1 MNKTH
6 INHTTRKES
15 EPPLKTIV
23 DTEFADLSHM
33 NFEVSDEQQIILDE
47 VDRACKEIRPLEDA
61 AYLSGSFN
69 QHLVPI
75 FKRAQLLGLP
85 ISRRYGEGQG
95 ADILTYAL
103 ALERIGQEGTGVR
116 TFLSGHVSLGQMT
129 LQKWGNEQQKEKY
142 LPPATRG
149 EKVMC
154 FGLTEPTAGS
164 DPASLRTTY
173 EDKGSHFL
181 LNGSKAWISN
191 GSIADAA
198 VIFAYPK
205 GKREG
210 MSAFIVEK
218 KFEGY
223 SSQQQ
228 KHKLGMPTSD
238 TGSIF
243 LDNCRV
249 PKENMLGPAG
259 KGLGIAYSGL
269 MSGRLSVAAGC
280 LGVIEDCINES
291 VNYARERIQ
300 HGKQIGKHQLVQRH
314 IGIMSTN
321 LEAARNLVYKASV
334 LKQAS
339 DNTPED
345 KMIRDQADIMI
356 AKAKFFASNASFD
369 AADRAVQIFGSSGY
383 SFETRAPRHL
393 VDTRVCRI
401 YEGTDEIM
409 VQKIAVSLLG
419 TDFEA
424 YK

>member
-1 MNKTH
+1 MKTV
-6 INHTTRKES
+6 
-15 EPPLKTIV
+15 V
-23 DTEFADLSHM
+23 DSGFADLSHM
-33 NFEVSDEQQIILDE
+33 NFDVSDEQRFVLDE
-47 VDRACKEIRPLEDA
+47 VDRACRELRPLEDE
-61 AYLSGSFN
+61 AYLAGKFN
-69 QHLVPI
+69 DRLAPI
-75 FKRAQLLGLP
+75 FRKAQLLGLP

-95 ADILTYAL
+95 ADVLTYAL

-116 TFLSGHVSLGQMT
+116 TFLSGHVSLGQVT
-129 LQKWGNEQQKEKY
+129 VQKWASEEQKQRY

-164 DPASLRTTY
+164 DPASLRTTF
-173 EDKGSHFL
+173 EEKGSNFV

-191 GSIADAA
+191 GSIADVA

-210 MSAFIVEK
+210 MCAFIVEK
-218 KFEGY
+218 TFEGY
-223 SSQQQ
+223 SAQQQ

-243 LDNCRV
+243 LDNCKV
-249 PKENMLGPAG
+249 PKENLLGPLG

-280 LGVIEDCINES
+280 LGVIEDCITEA
-291 VNYARERIQ
+291 VNYSKQRIQ
-300 HGKQIGKHQLVQRH
+300 HGKPIGKHQLVQRH

-321 LEAARNLVYKASV
+321 LEAAKNLVYKAAL
-334 LKQAS
+334 LKQRS
-339 DNTPED
+339 DKQPED
-345 KMIRDQADIMI
+345 KEIRERADILI
-356 AKAKFFASNASFD
+356 AQSKYFASNASFD
-369 AADRAVQIFGSSGY
+369 AADRTFQIFGSSGF

-409 VQKIAVSLLG
+409 VQKIAVNLLG
-419 TDFEA
+419 TEYEA
-424 YK
+424 YR